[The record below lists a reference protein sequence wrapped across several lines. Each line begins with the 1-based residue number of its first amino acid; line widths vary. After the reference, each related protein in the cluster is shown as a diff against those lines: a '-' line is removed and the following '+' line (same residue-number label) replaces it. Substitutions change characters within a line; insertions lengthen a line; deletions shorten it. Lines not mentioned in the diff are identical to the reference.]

1 MSLAKLQALFWE
13 AIRHPTGVED
23 FLREADDAT
32 RQRFEAA
39 FVDTPGF
46 SRRQRMTVYAES
58 YFWRLAEVLGQ
69 QYRVTAWLAGPKR
82 FHDLVTDFV
91 WERPST
97 SRDVRRFGTSFA
109 QYLAGHPLA
118 SEVVGIEDLA
128 RVERSI
134 VDALDRPNMDAV
146 DASALAARPMEQ
158 WPSMRLVAAPW
169 VRLWETRRS
178 FPEAD
183 DQRRE
188 GVPSPDPVP
197 ALDGRPHHVL
207 VWRQQLEV
215 YHRSVPAPEARALT
229 AMLAGETFE
238 RLCSAAAS
246 GANDDAAGPDQ
257 VVAWLQRWLAAE
269 LIVDVW

>member
-1 MSLAKLQALFWE
+1 MSLADLQALFWD
-13 AIRHPTGVED
+13 AIRHPTGIDD
-23 FLREADDAT
+23 FLREADDGT

-39 FVDTPGF
+39 FVDTPEF

-69 QYRVTAWLAGPKR
+69 QYRVTAWLAGPQR

-97 SRDVRRFGTSFA
+97 SRDVRRFGTGFA
-109 QYLAGHPLA
+109 TYLHAHPLA
-118 SEVVGIEDLA
+118 QQIEGIEEFA

-134 VDALDRPNMDAV
+134 VDALDRPNMAAL
-146 DASALAARPMEQ
+146 DASVLQARPMEQ
-158 WPSMRLVAAPW
+158 WPTMRLVAAPW
-169 VRLWETRRS
+169 VQLWQTRRS
-178 FPEAD
+178 FPQAD

-197 ALDGRPHHVL
+197 ALDGQSHHVL

-215 YHRSVPAPEARALT
+215 YHRSVPVPEARALA
-229 AMLAGETFE
+229 AMLSAETFE
-238 RLCSAAAS
+238 RVCSAAAS
-246 GANDDAAGPDQ
+246 GDGDAAGPQQ

-269 LIVDVW
+269 LVVDVR